1 MTPNDWTR
9 RDVLKFGLFG
19 AAMLGGGA
27 ALLEACATSSSTT
40 TGTSPRK
47 GGHLIYGGSDIGN
60 LNPILTA
67 DLISGSVALLMFDP
81 LVFFDNNANAV
92 HMLAESEPT
101 VSADEKTWTF
111 TLRKGM
117 KWSDGQPITA
127 DDVVYSFEL
136 LFAPKY
142 ASVNFQDRATA
153 EFVFESVTAKD
164 PYTVVFQLK
173 IVFAPFYVYFCA
185 VPIVPKHVLGRL
197 TNDQFNSGDWNN
209 APNVVSGPF
218 KFVSWNKGSQLT
230 LGRNENYYRGT
241 TLLDGVIFKTI
252 SGDATSSLLSGEVDW
267 TQQIIPAD
275 LNRLSSGITV
285 HAAEGY
291 MMFLMPN
298 LDPKKHGIKLFGD
311 KNVRKALM
319 YALDRKAMVAGIF
332 FGKAKVADN
341 PWASASDPAS
351 WAYDPNTQSQYP
363 FDKSKAESMLD
374 AAGWTKGSDGIR
386 AKDGVRMDFGVSV
399 KNDVAWWVQLA
410 EAVQEQWRA
419 IGVSMNIKQTDRA
432 TWVDESGNTRNFD
445 MLMTGYVWFGF
456 DPDPTVWWAKSAT
469 ALNALNGGLYWTPE
483 MDALVAEGTSTTDRA
498 KRKVTYSKVGTLY
511 MDDLG
516 WGLPLVATPDLW
528 AFSNRVVLPVEIG
541 GYTQVTNWYWLLNTY
556 VTSGQ

>member
-1 MTPNDWTR
+1 MTSSDWTR

-27 ALLEACATSSSTT
+27 ALLEACGVSSTT
-40 TGTSPRK
+40 SVVTSPRK

-60 LNPILTA
+60 LNPILTQ

-81 LVFFDNNANAV
+81 LVFFDNNANGV

-101 VSADEKTWTF
+101 VSADQKTWTF

-117 KWSDGQPITA
+117 KWSDGKPITA

-136 LFAPKY
+136 LFAPQY
-142 ASVNFQDRATA
+142 ATVNFQDRATA
-153 EFVFESVTAKD
+153 EFVFESVTAPD
-164 PYTVVFQLK
+164 PLTVVFQLK
-173 IVFAPFYVYFCA
+173 LVFAPFYVYFCA
-185 VPIVPKHVLGRL
+185 VPIVPKHVLGPL
-197 TNDQFNSGDWNN
+197 TNDQFNSSDWNN

-218 KFVSWNKGSQLT
+218 KFGSWDKGSQLT
-230 LGRNENYYRGT
+230 LVRNETYYRGT
-241 TLLDGVIFKTI
+241 SLLDGVIFKVV

-275 LNRLSSGITV
+275 LNRLSSGVTV

-291 MMFLMPN
+291 MMFLTPN
-298 LDPKKHGIKLFGD
+298 MDPNKHGFKLFGD

-319 YALDRKAMVAGIF
+319 YALDRQAMVNGIF

-341 PWASASDPAS
+341 PWASASNPPT
-351 WAYDPNTQSQYP
+351 WAYDPSTQPQYP

-374 AAGWTKGSDGIR
+374 AAGWSKGSDGIR
-386 AKDGVRMDFGVSV
+386 AKDGIKMDFVVPV

-410 EAVQEQWRA
+410 EAIQEQWRA
-419 IGVSMNIKQTDRA
+419 IGVSMNIRQTDRA
-432 TWVDESGNTRNFD
+432 TWLDESGNTRSFD
-445 MLMTGYVWFGF
+445 MFLNGYTWFGF
-456 DPDPTVWWAKSAT
+456 DPDPTSWWAQSAT
-469 ALNALNGGLYWTPE
+469 AINALNGGDYWTPE
-483 MDALVAEGTSTTDRA
+483 MDSLITEGTSTTDRA
-498 KRKVTYSKVGTLY
+498 KRKLTYSKIGNLY

-528 AFSNRVVLPVEIG
+528 AFSNRVVLPVDIG
-541 GYTQVTNWYWLLNTY
+541 GYTQVTNWYWLLGTY